1 MTEQN
6 FLSICWRTGIFMFDE
21 AFVYYQKEWNF
32 MFAQFLSIVVVEWIE
47 FFFPFIFFLM
57 FTHNFYFFRFV
68 YCYGNHFKTK
78 NRVRSEEPNS

>member
-1 MTEQN
+1 
-6 FLSICWRTGIFMFDE
+6 
-21 AFVYYQKEWNF
+21 